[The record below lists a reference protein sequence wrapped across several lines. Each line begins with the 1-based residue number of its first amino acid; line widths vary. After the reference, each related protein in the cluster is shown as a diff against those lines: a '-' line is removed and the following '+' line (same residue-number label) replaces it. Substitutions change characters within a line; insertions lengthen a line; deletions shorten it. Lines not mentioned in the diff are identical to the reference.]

1 MTAPTTRVAF
11 VGTGNIAG
19 PYAQSLATHPELE
32 LVGVF
37 DVMQDKAKEFAA
49 AHSVDSYTD
58 LEALSAARPDIVVN
72 LTSAPYHYSTTK
84 ALLGHG
90 LTVFSEKPLAM
101 TATEAAEL
109 VDLAH
114 TAGVRLSC
122 APSLWLGAA
131 SLETAR
137 RVRAGEIG
145 DVRLVTAE
153 VNQGRIETWHPN
165 PDTFYQVGPVF
176 DAGVYPLTYLTAV
189 LGPIVE
195 VTATSVSMLPERTTL
210 SGETLQLST
219 PDGWVVVA
227 RFGNGAVLRLTCTF
241 FVDSATIPRA
251 VEFHGVDGSLRLDDW
266 LRADAGIH
274 RAEYA
279 RKFTEL
285 VPGESTAD
293 IDWCLG
299 LADLAASIQEDR
311 RHLVTAEHAA
321 HVVEVLE
328 AVKAS
333 AEAGTR
339 IAVTS
344 TFVSPLEASQPSN
357 TPAFAD
363 N

>member
-37 DVMQDKAKEFAA
+37 DVMQEKAKEFAA
-49 AHSVDSYTD
+49 AHNVLSYAD
-58 LEALSAARPDIVVN
+58 VEALAAAKPDVVVN

-101 TATEAAEL
+101 TASEAKEL
-109 VDLAH
+109 VGLARQ
-114 TAGVRLSC
+114 AGARLSC
-122 APSLWLGAA
+122 APSLWLGNA

-137 RVRAGEIG
+137 RVRDGEIG

-153 VNQGRIETWHPN
+153 VNQGRIESWHPN

-189 LGPIVE
+189 LGSIVE
-195 VTATSVSMLPERTTL
+195 VTATSVTMLPERTTL
-210 SGETLQLST
+210 SGETLKVPT

-227 RFGNGAVLRLTCTF
+227 RFGNGAILRLTCTF
-241 FVDSATIPRA
+241 FVDSATIPRT

-285 VPGESTAD
+285 VPGEGTAD

-299 LADLAASIQEDR
+299 LADLAASIREDR
-311 RHLVTAEHAA
+311 QHLVTAEHAA

-328 AVKAS
+328 AIKSS
-333 AEAGTR
+333 AESGKC
-339 IAVTS
+339 IAVAS
-344 TFVSPLEASQPSN
+344 TFPSPLDAGATSN